1 MFINSVFTNSL
12 FFDKRLRI
20 VRHVVAV
27 VARYERAL
35 HGPKWKILFF
45 YKIFY

>member
-1 MFINSVFTNSL
+1 MFTNSL

-20 VRHVVAV
+20 VRHFVAL

-35 HGPKWKILFF
+35 RGPKWKNLFF
-45 YKIFY
+45 YKILY